1 MACTSWSE
9 GFGADDRGVVGAGEN
24 AHWKGRG
31 RVESIGLLQFPW
43 AGGHLGR
50 GCLQVTVMRQPGIV
64 CGKTDVLAAGDFY
77 SLLEKQEGLIAELQG
92 RSATISWVFWTPDV
106 YCLRKR
112 PGSIRHLSEERWQAG
127 LDGFERQ
134 KGLDSEGWRRQA
146 WCRPA
151 RFILALIN
159 KNMSRAS
166 LQNYL
171 QENFKLWALSRLST
185 GC

>member
-1 MACTSWSE
+1 MT
-9 GFGADDRGVVGAGEN
+9 
-24 AHWKGRG
+24 
-31 RVESIGLLQFPW
+31 
-43 AGGHLGR
+43 
-50 GCLQVTVMRQPGIV
+50 
-64 CGKTDVLAAGDFY
+64 
-77 SLLEKQEGLIAELQG
+77 
-92 RSATISWVFWTPDV
+92 
-106 YCLRKR
+106 
-112 PGSIRHLSEERWQAG
+112 AG
-127 LDGFERQ
+127 LDGLERQ

-146 WCRPA
+146 WCRLA